1 MTIREIVSE
10 SIEKYSELKSFSFPT
25 KDGVA
30 NKTYRALG
38 EDLRRMRGSL
48 ERDGFARAHIAI
60 AGKNSYPWVVTYLS
74 VITGEGVAVPLDA
87 SLPDDNLI
95 WQLNQADVTCAFIES
110 SKKDLIARA
119 KAECPELAK
128 VIVLGND
135 VLPGADATWGSY
147 MEKGTDEL
155 EAGNGENDADAASA
169 GNAENGAC
177 ATSKGTYDSPINVDV
192 EKPEDA
198 VCTIMF
204 SSGTTGVS
212 KAIMLTQGNL
222 GAEVKNRFY
231 HTEPGTVLFSVLPI
245 HHAFCLSVDVL
256 TAIKLGVNTCI
267 NDSVGHLMKNLK
279 TFEPQ
284 VILMVPL
291 MVETIYKK
299 LKTVNR
305 LIPKKLVGREVFG
318 RRLNHI
324 IVGGAYLDPMYVTE
338 FRKYGITIWQGYGMT
353 ETSPVI
359 AFNGERGIA
368 DGSVGRPIDNTE
380 VKIEDG
386 EILVRGDIVMKG
398 YYKMPEET
406 AEALKDGWMHTG
418 DLGRFDENGFLYI
431 TGRKKNLIILANGE
445 NVSPEELENDL
456 YKIPLIGEVVV
467 MGQPQGLIAHVYPDE
482 TETKKM
488 SPDVIREKIRKEVD
502 KYNKKQPAYRRII
515 DVVMR
520 DEPFPKTTTRKIKR
534 DCI

>member
-1 MTIREIVSE
+1 MTIREIIFE

-25 KDGVA
+25 KDGVV

-38 EDLRRMRGSL
+38 EDLRKMRGAL
-48 ERDGFARAHIAI
+48 GRDGFAKAHIAI

-119 KAECPELAK
+119 KAECPQLAK

-135 VLPGADATWGSY
+135 VLPGADATWGAY
-147 MEKGTDEL
+147 MEKG
-155 EAGNGENDADAASA
+155 
-169 GNAENGAC
+169 AEEPQAVNTEKGA
-177 ATSKGTYDSPINVDV
+177 
-192 EKPEDA
+192 EDA

-222 GAEVKNRFY
+222 GAEVTNLFY

-267 NDSVGHLMKNLK
+267 NDSVGHLMKNMK

-305 LIPKKLVGREVFG
+305 LIPKRLVGREVFG
-318 RRLNHI
+318 KRLNHI

-534 DCI
+534 DFI

>member
-1 MTIREIVSE
+1 MTIRDIIFE
-10 SIEKYSELKSFSFPT
+10 SIDKYSALNSFSFPT
-25 KDGVA
+25 KAGVV
-30 NKTYRALG
+30 NKTYRVLG
-38 EDLRRMRGSL
+38 EDLRKMR
-48 ERDGFARAHIAI
+48 EAFARDGLAKAHIAI
-60 AGKNSYPWVVTYLS
+60 VGKNSYPWIVTYLS
-74 VITGEGVAVPLDA
+74 VITGNGVAVPLDA

-95 WQLNQADVTCAFIES
+95 WQLDRADVSCVFIES
-110 SKKDLIARA
+110 SKKDLIARV
-119 KAECPELAK
+119 KAECPKLAK

-135 VLPGADATWGSY
+135 VLPGADTTFGSY
-147 MEKGTDEL
+147 IKNGGADIGGGDPE
-155 EAGNGENDADAASA
+155 NGECTAP
-169 GNAENGAC
+169 EGA
-177 ATSKGTYDSPINVDV
+177 YDSPINVDV
-192 EKPEDA
+192 TRPEDA

-222 GAEVKNRFY
+222 GAEVTNLFY

-267 NDSVGHLMKNLK
+267 NDSIGHLMKNLK

-305 LIPKKLVGREVFG
+305 LIPKRLVGREVFG
-318 RRLNHI
+318 KRLNHI

-359 AFNGERGIA
+359 AFNGERGLA

-456 YKIPLIGEVVV
+456 SKIPLVGEVVV
-467 MGQPQGLIAHVYPDE
+467 MGKPQGLIACVYPDE

-488 SPDVIREKIRKEVD
+488 SRDAIREKIRKEVD
-502 KYNKKQPAYRRII
+502 KYNKKQPAYRRILDI
-515 DVVMR
+515 EMR
-520 DEPFPKTTTRKIKR
+520 EEPFPKTTTRKIKR
-534 DCI
+534 DYI

>member
-1 MTIREIVSE
+1 MTIREIIFE
-10 SIEKYSELKSFSFPT
+10 SIEKYSNLNSFSFPA
-25 KDGVA
+25 KSGVV
-30 NKTYRALG
+30 NKSYRALG
-38 EDLRRMRGSL
+38 EDLRRMRGAL
-48 ERDGFARAHIAI
+48 RKDGYGRAHIAI
-60 AGKNSYPWVVTYLS
+60 TGKNSYPWIVTYLS
-74 VITGEGVAVPLDA
+74 VITGEGVAIPLDA

-95 WQLNQADVTCAFIES
+95 WQLNRADVTCAFIES

-119 KAECPELAK
+119 KAECPKLAK

-135 VLPGADATWGSY
+135 VLPGADATWNGY
-147 MEKGTDEL
+147 MENSG
-155 EAGNGENDADAASA
+155 ADVLRS
-169 GNAENGAC
+169 NSENGGCQAPE
-177 ATSKGTYDSPINVDV
+177 GIYDSPINVDV
-192 EKPEDA
+192 TRPEDA

-222 GAEVKNRFY
+222 SAEVKNLFY

-256 TAIKLGVNTCI
+256 KAVELGVNTCI
-267 NDSVGHLMKNLK
+267 NDSIGHLMKNLK

-299 LKTVNR
+299 LRTVNR

-318 RRLNHI
+318 KRLNHI
-324 IVGGAYLDPMYVTE
+324 IVGGAYLDPMYVME

-359 AFNGERGIA
+359 AFNGERGLA

-456 YKIPLIGEVVV
+456 AKIPLIGEVVV
-467 MGQPQGLIAHVYPDE
+467 MGKPQGLIACVYPDE

-488 SPDVIREKIRKEVD
+488 SPDTIREKIRKEVD
-502 KYNKKQPAYRRII
+502 KYNKKQPAYRRILDI
-515 DVVMR
+515 EMR
-520 DEPFPKTTTRKIKR
+520 EEPFPKTTTRKIKR
-534 DCI
+534 DYT

>member
-1 MTIREIVSE
+1 MTIREIIFE

-25 KDGVA
+25 KDGVV
-30 NKTYRALG
+30 NKTYCALG
-38 EDLRRMRGSL
+38 KDLRRMRGAL

-119 KAECPELAK
+119 KAECPQLAK
-128 VIVLGND
+128 VVVLGND

-147 MEKGTDEL
+147 MQYSEDEPQDGNTEKRMDDLGT
-155 EAGNGENDADAASA
+155 GNAENDVDAASDS
-169 GNAENGAC
+169 NAENGAC
-177 ATSKGTYDSPINVDV
+177 ADAKGTYDSPINVDM
-192 EKPEDA
+192 ERPEDA

-222 GAEVKNRFY
+222 GAEVTNLFY

-299 LKTVNR
+299 LKSVNR

-318 RRLNHI
+318 KRLNHI

-359 AFNGERGIA
+359 AFNGERGIS

-445 NVSPEELENDL
+445 NVSPEEL
-456 YKIPLIGEVVV
+456 
-467 MGQPQGLIAHVYPDE
+467 
-482 TETKKM
+482 
-488 SPDVIREKIRKEVD
+488 RK
-502 KYNKKQPAYRRII
+502 
-515 DVVMR
+515 
-520 DEPFPKTTTRKIKR
+520 
-534 DCI
+534 

>member
-1 MTIREIVSE
+1 MISQEGISMFENDHNENGMENTQFDSQPVNDELSVSGVDNVTKKGKGRKAALIGGI
-10 SIEKYSELKSFSFPT
+10 SAAVVVGGSATAYAASDTVKNQVKLRLSSPEKYYAWVTENNSKNLGQILSENYKKS
-25 KDGVA
+25 
-30 NKTYRALG
+30 
-38 EDLRRMRGSL
+38 
-48 ERDGFARAHIAI
+48 I
-60 AGKNSYPWVVTYLS
+60 
-74 VITGEGVAVPLDA
+74 
-87 SLPDDNLI
+87 DN
-95 WQLNQADVTCAFIES
+95 
-110 SKKDLIARA
+110 
-119 KAECPELAK
+119 
-128 VIVLGND
+128 
-135 VLPGADATWGSY
+135 

-155 EAGNGENDADAASA
+155 EAGNGDNDADAASA

-222 GAEVKNRFY
+222 GAEVKNLFY

-324 IVGGAYLDPMYVTE
+324 IVGGAYLDPMYVT
-338 FRKYGITIWQGYGMT
+338 
-353 ETSPVI
+353 
-359 AFNGERGIA
+359 A
-368 DGSVGRPIDNTE
+368 
-380 VKIEDG
+380 
-386 EILVRGDIVMKG
+386 
-398 YYKMPEET
+398 T
-406 AEALKDGWMHTG
+406 A
-418 DLGRFDENGFLYI
+418 
-431 TGRKKNLIILANGE
+431 
-445 NVSPEELENDL
+445 
-456 YKIPLIGEVVV
+456 
-467 MGQPQGLIAHVYPDE
+467 
-482 TETKKM
+482 
-488 SPDVIREKIRKEVD
+488 
-502 KYNKKQPAYRRII
+502 
-515 DVVMR
+515 
-520 DEPFPKTTTRKIKR
+520 
-534 DCI
+534 

>member
-1 MTIREIVSE
+1 MTIREIIFE

-25 KDGVA
+25 KDGVV

-38 EDLRRMRGSL
+38 EDLRRMRGAL
-48 ERDGFARAHIAI
+48 ESDGFARAHIAI

-119 KAECPELAK
+119 KAECPQLAK

-135 VLPGADATWGSY
+135 VLPGADATWGNY

-155 EAGNGENDADAASA
+155 QIGNMAKGTDELQAGNAGNDADAASDS
-169 GNAENGAC
+169 NAENDAC
-177 ATSKGTYDSPINVDV
+177 AATKGIYDSPINVDV
-192 EKPEDA
+192 ARPEDA

-222 GAEVKNRFY
+222 GAEVKNLFY

-359 AFNGERGIA
+359 AFNGERRSWSG
-368 DGSVGRPIDNTE
+368 
-380 VKIEDG
+380 
-386 EILVRGDIVMKG
+386 
-398 YYKMPEET
+398 
-406 AEALKDGWMHTG
+406 
-418 DLGRFDENGFLYI
+418 
-431 TGRKKNLIILANGE
+431 
-445 NVSPEELENDL
+445 
-456 YKIPLIGEVVV
+456 
-467 MGQPQGLIAHVYPDE
+467 
-482 TETKKM
+482 
-488 SPDVIREKIRKEVD
+488 VISS
-502 KYNKKQPAYRRII
+502 
-515 DVVMR
+515 
-520 DEPFPKTTTRKIKR
+520 
-534 DCI
+534 